1 MIRVRDTRTYRGL
14 SRAARWL
21 LGLKGSPESI
31 ALGFAVGVFIAL
43 TPTVGVQT
51 LLVLVAAA
59 FIRMN
64 LPAAYVSIWISNPLT
79 TVPIYL
85 FNYWIG
91 TVILW
96 MSAEQSAVGWR
107 AIQRKIAEVGA
118 AEGFWPKM
126 GAGLIAI
133 WDLSLEV
140 AGPLWLGS
148 LVVALAGAALT
159 YVVTLPIARF
169 YRSKKW
175 RELLRARRVEGKR
188 IGGRRRKG
196 RSKDTGE
203 ALQDR

>member
-51 LLVLVAAA
+51 LLVLVAATL
-59 FIRMN
+59 IRMN

-91 TVILW
+91 TLILW
-96 MSAEQSAVGWR
+96 MSAERSAVGWLTIR
-107 AIQRKIAEVGA
+107 GKIAEVGA
-118 AEGFWPKM
+118 AQGFWPTIR
-126 GAGLIAI
+126 AGLIAI
-133 WDLSLEV
+133 WDLGLGV

-148 LVVALAGAALT
+148 FVVALAAAVLA

-175 RELLRARRVEGKR
+175 RELLKARRVEGRR

-196 RSKDTGE
+196 RSEETGE